1 MFKKYNDTPAAVA
14 MGLIL
19 IGMIFWLGQIVTSPE
34 AALSDR
40 GIDVSAV
47 PLLRL
52 AALTW
57 LGFLVGIVL
66 TFVNGPDGQKVFFNA
81 LLVAQ
86 ITTAILNWHQYF
98 GNDIGTPFEGIAN
111 VVMTVLLLFAY
122 FRVKSR
128 L

>member
-1 MFKKYNDTPAAVA
+1 

-34 AALSDR
+34 TALSDR

-47 PLLRL
+47 PLLQL

-66 TFVNGPDGQKVFFNA
+66 TFVNGPGGQKVFFNA

-86 ITTAILNWHQYF
+86 ITSAILNWHLYF
-98 GNDIGTPFEGIAN
+98 GNDIGTPFDVIAN
-111 VVMTVLLLFAY
+111 VVITMLLLFAY
-122 FRVKSR
+122 FRVKPQ

>member
-1 MFKKYNDTPAAVA
+1 

-34 AALSDR
+34 TALTDR

>member
-1 MFKKYNDTPAAVA
+1 M
-14 MGLIL
+14 
-19 IGMIFWLGQIVTSPE
+19 
-34 AALSDR
+34 
-40 GIDVSAV
+40 SAV

-66 TFVNGPDGQKVFFNA
+66 TFVNGHDGQKVFFNA

-86 ITTAILNWHQYF
+86 ITTAILNWQQYF
-98 GNDIGTPFEGIAN
+98 GNDIETPFDVIEN
-111 VVMTVLLLFAY
+111 VVITVLLLFAY

>member
-1 MFKKYNDTPAAVA
+1 M
-14 MGLIL
+14 
-19 IGMIFWLGQIVTSPE
+19 
-34 AALSDR
+34 
-40 GIDVSAV
+40 SAV

-57 LGFLVGIVL
+57 LEFLVGIVL
-66 TFVNGPDGQKVFFNA
+66 TFVNGHDGQKVFFNA

-86 ITTAILNWHQYF
+86 ITTAFLISHQYF

>member
-1 MFKKYNDTPAAVA
+1 M
-14 MGLIL
+14 
-19 IGMIFWLGQIVTSPE
+19 
-34 AALSDR
+34 
-40 GIDVSAV
+40 SAV

-66 TFVNGPDGQKVFFNA
+66 TFVNGPAGQKVFFNA

-86 ITTAILNWHQYF
+86 ITSAILNWHLYF
-98 GNDIGTPFEGIAN
+98 GNDIGTPFDVIAN
-111 VVMTVLLLFAY
+111 VVITMLLLFAY
-122 FRVKSR
+122 FRVKPQ

>member
-34 AALSDR
+34 TALSDR

-86 ITTAILNWHQYF
+86 ITTAILNWYQYF
-98 GNDIGTPFEGIAN
+98 GNDIGAPFDVIAD
-111 VVMTVLLLFAY
+111 VVITVLFLFAY